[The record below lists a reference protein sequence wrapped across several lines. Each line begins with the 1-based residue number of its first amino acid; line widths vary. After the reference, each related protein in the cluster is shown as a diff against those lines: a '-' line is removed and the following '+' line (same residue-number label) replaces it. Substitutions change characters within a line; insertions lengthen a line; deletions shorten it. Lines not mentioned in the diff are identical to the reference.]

1 MLQLPYSCATGSR
14 LGERH
19 NYSKMGKVAE
29 RTDDQARLD
38 LMTAT
43 TRKTRRLLLAVAVI
57 SLILR
62 AYPGLQPTGVPVLGV
77 KFTNHAQNAE
87 LVFGALFLFTLYLL
101 ISFAW
106 YALRDH
112 RNSSP
117 SRLHAII
124 LGHFGKVNIIGHIL
138 RTSGITNVGFDASD
152 RLLSILTH
160 VRDVAG
166 VGHFKFSL
174 AIIWACVG
182 QAKNLLINRVIVFW
196 VLDFWFPVLLGLL
209 ATRGNAE
216 PAMNLVARV
225 LAMF

>member
-1 MLQLPYSCATGSR
+1 
-14 LGERH
+14 
-19 NYSKMGKVAE
+19 MGKVAE
-29 RTDDQARLD
+29 RTDDQVHLD

-43 TRKTRRLLLAVAVI
+43 TRKTRRMLLAVAVI

-62 AYPGLQPTGVPVLGV
+62 AYPDLQPTGVPVLGV
-77 KFTNHAQNAE
+77 KFVNHAQNAE

-112 RNSSP
+112 RNISK
-117 SRLHAII
+117 SRLHEII
-124 LGHFGKVNIIGHIL
+124 LGHFGKTRIIGLIMKAVGVQQGL
-138 RTSGITNVGFDASD
+138 RPSD
-152 RLLSILTH
+152 KLSSILNCLYKYSE
-160 VRDVAG
+160 VSYL
-166 VGHFKFSL
+166 KFVL
-174 AIIWACVG
+174 EITWICVF
-182 QAKNLLINRVIVFW
+182 QAKNILIDRVIVFW

-209 ATRGNAE
+209 AIRGNAE

>member
-1 MLQLPYSCATGSR
+1 M
-14 LGERH
+14 GERH
-19 NYSKMGKVAE
+19 NYSKMVKVAE
-29 RTDDQARLD
+29 QDDQVHLD

-112 RNSSP
+112 RNISP
-117 SRLHAII
+117 SRLHEII
-124 LGHFGKVNIIGHIL
+124 LGHFDKGQTIL
-138 RTSGITNVGFDASD
+138 RFFRTARIRGSWDPDHSLSSVLT
-152 RLLSILTH
+152 RLC
-160 VRDVAG
+160 DEAG
-166 VGHFKFSL
+166 VGRFKFSL
-174 AIIWACVG
+174 AITWVCVG
-182 QAKNLLINRVIVFW
+182 QAKNLLIDRVIVFW

-225 LAMF
+225 LALF